1 MLQSCGKHPLQGVWG
16 RLAIPAGSARGRAS
30 SHAPRRTCRFIITG
44 LFGVFKTLLP
54 YAGGGKGRPRPL
66 HPRPRASP
74 LGTPIRC
81 DRVGSAWRGWLRC
94 VEPNGLDITARHNG
108 SMRRCCNRAASI
120 SCRGFGGRAAPP
132 AGSARGRARSHA
144 PRRICR
150 IDSTARVMQS
160 SAFHH
165 RRGSA
170 AA

>member
-1 MLQSCGKHPLQGVWG
+1 MLQSCGKHPLQGDWG